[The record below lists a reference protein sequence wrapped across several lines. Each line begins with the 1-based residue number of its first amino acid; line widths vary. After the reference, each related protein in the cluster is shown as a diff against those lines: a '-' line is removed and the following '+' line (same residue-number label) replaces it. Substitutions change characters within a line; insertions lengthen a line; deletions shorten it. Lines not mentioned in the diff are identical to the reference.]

1 MKLNKLYF
9 ALAAAA
15 LFSFAACSDIDEAL
29 PASGLL
35 LESQVQETNV
45 AVPMMGTASFNGLY
59 TYLGQPN
66 NPYGGKLQPD
76 CFSFIMITFCDDLE
90 GADAWIENNNYNW
103 FSVCGE
109 LSSRN
114 ANYRN
119 PLVRY
124 KSPYDL
130 IGLCNTFITSYPDDV
145 SDPAIVAMIAQAHA
159 LRAFAYQRLAIN
171 FQFGPAIAP
180 DSLCV
185 PLVKP
190 DTKDFTNNPRATTK
204 QVYDFIL
211 EDLDYAVDNLDGYVR
226 SDKSRIN
233 KAAAL
238 ALRARTHLALGN
250 WQEAYDDATAAITE
264 GAAEG
269 IAPKTPAE
277 ILSSLENGTA
287 FESITEKDWIW
298 GYDMTVDIAAKSKV
312 ATSSSWIR
320 SFSAWAYAASTQS
333 TTCINTL
340 LYDKIPATDVRKG
353 WWISSDGT
361 KLQSPLLTNNVVWT
375 IGSTAYKGNDIIASS
390 DGGDAKL
397 PFTEYTNVKF
407 GCNPIG
413 TTVNDEDF
421 PFIRVD
427 EMYLIQAEAQAH
439 LNAAQGASILTNYV
453 KTYRDPSYDVNGRG
467 LSLLDEVW
475 FQRRVELWGEGFFTY
490 DMKRLGKPLVRFHAD
505 KGNQPAAFAFNLA
518 ADDAWLNMRFPQG
531 ELDTNH
537 GIVDNTGS
545 QIPTQGQNPDLRDGV
560 TD

>member
-15 LFSFAACSDIDEAL
+15 AFTFAACSDIDEAL

-45 AVPMMGTASFNGLY
+45 AVPTMGAASFNGLY

-130 IGLCNTFITSYPDDV
+130 IGLCNTFISSYPSDV
-145 SDPAIVAMIAQAHA
+145 TDPDIVAMIAQAHA
-159 LRAFAYQRLAIN
+159 LRAFAYQRLAAN

-204 QVYDFIL
+204 QVYDYII

-226 SDKSRIN
+226 PNKSRIN

-238 ALRARTHLALGN
+238 ALRARANLALGE
-250 WQEAYDDATAAITE
+250 WQKAYDDATAAITA

-277 ILSSLENGTA
+277 IKSALKDGTA
-287 FESITEKDWIW
+287 FESINEKDWIW
-298 GYDMTVDIAAKSKV
+298 GYDMTVDIAAISRV
-312 ATSSSWIR
+312 ATSSSWLR
-320 SFSAWAYAASTQS
+320 SFSAYAYAPSCQT

-353 WWISSDGT
+353 WWLDGECKSDHLDGIT
-361 KLQSPLLTNNVVWT
+361 WDGHDVV
-375 IGSTAYKGNDIIASS
+375 SYS
-390 DGGDAKL
+390 DGGDTKL
-397 PFTEYTNVKF
+397 PLLAYTNVKF
-407 GCNPIG
+407 GCNPIA

-427 EMYLIQAEAQAH
+427 EMYLTQAEAQAH
-439 LNAAQGASILTNYV
+439 LNETQGATILTNYV
-453 KTYRDPSYDVNGRG
+453 KTYRDPSYSVTGRG
-467 LSLLDEVW
+467 LTLLNEIW
-475 FQRRVELWGEGFFTY
+475 FQRRVELWGEGFYTF

-505 KGNQPAAFAFNLA
+505 AGNQPAAFAFNMA
-518 ADDAWLNMRFPQG
+518 KDDAWLNMRFPQG

-537 GIVDNTGS
+537 GIIDNSGS
-545 QIPTQGQNPDLRDGV
+545 QIPQPGQNPDLRDGV

>member
-15 LFSFAACSDIDEAL
+15 AFTFAACSDIDEAL

-45 AVPMMGTASFNGLY
+45 AVPSMGAASFNGLY

-66 NPYGGKLQPD
+66 NPYGGTLQPD

-130 IGLCNTFITSYPDDV
+130 IGLCNTFITSYPEDV
-145 SDPAIVAMIAQAHA
+145 TDPDIVAMIAQAHA

-185 PLVKP
+185 PLVTP

-211 EDLDYAVDNLDGYVR
+211 EDLDYAVDNLEGYVR
-226 SDKSRIN
+226 PDKSRIN

-238 ALRARTHLALGN
+238 ALRARTYLAMGE
-250 WQEAYDDATAAITE
+250 WQKAYDDATAAITA
-264 GAAEG
+264 GTAEG

-277 ILSSLENGTA
+277 IKSALKDGTA

-298 GYDMTVDIAAKSKV
+298 GYDMTVDIAAKSRV

-320 SFSAWAYAASTQS
+320 SFSAWAYSASCQT

-340 LYDKIPATDVRKG
+340 LFDKIPATDARKG
-353 WWISSDGT
+353 WWIDGECKSDHLDGVT
-361 KLQSPLLTNNVVWT
+361 WEGHDVV
-375 IGSTAYKGNDIIASS
+375 SYS
-390 DGGDAKL
+390 DGGDTKL
-397 PFTEYTNVKF
+397 PFLAYTNVKF
-407 GCNPIG
+407 GCNPIA

-439 LNAAQGASILTNYV
+439 LNEAQGATILTNYV
-453 KTYRDPSYDVNGRG
+453 KTYRDPSYNVNGRG
-467 LSLLDEVW
+467 LTLLNEVW
-475 FQRRVELWGEGFFTY
+475 FQRRVELWGEGFYTF
-490 DMKRLGKPLVRFHAD
+490 DMKRLGKPLVRFQTG
-505 KGNQPAAFAFNLA
+505 KGNQPAAFAFNMT
-518 ADDAWLNMRFPQG
+518 ADDSWLNMRFPQG

-537 GIVDNTGS
+537 GIIDNSGS
-545 QIPTQGQNPDLRDGV
+545 QIPSPGQNPDLRDGV